1 MIYLCLNASVYLG
14 TMAIEVSPANL
25 ELHQGG
31 LYSFERDGTL
41 RKHKE
46 NISISNG
53 LAWTADNKTM
63 FYIDSIPRKVWAYD
77 FDLESG
83 TMSK

>member
-1 MIYLCLNASVYLG
+1 
-14 TMAIEVSPANL
+14 MAIEVSPANL
-25 ELHQGG
+25 EHHQGA
-31 LYSFERDGTL
+31 LYSFELDGTM

-46 NISISNG
+46 KISISNG

-63 FYIDSIPRKVWAYD
+63 YYIDSIPRKVWAYD
-77 FDLESG
+77 FDLASG